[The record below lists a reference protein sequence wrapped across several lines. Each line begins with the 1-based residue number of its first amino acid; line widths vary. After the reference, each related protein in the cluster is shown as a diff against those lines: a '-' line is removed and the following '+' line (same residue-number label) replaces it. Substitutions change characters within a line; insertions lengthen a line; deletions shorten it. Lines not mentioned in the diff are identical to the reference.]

1 MRNTTNHVS
10 MSSEIF
16 SVYALESIRNVVSE
30 TPDTGELLMAFILS
44 NIVYL
49 NDSALF
55 MMASLMESE
64 VQSCSNDFDY
74 DWLCNHGWVSFSDR
88 NECVCTTK
96 LKALWWIIL

>member
-44 NIVYL
+44 IADGKRGSVMFQRFRL
-49 NDSALF
+49 
-55 MMASLMESE
+55 
-64 VQSCSNDFDY
+64 
-74 DWLCNHGWVSFSDR
+74 
-88 NECVCTTK
+88 
-96 LKALWWIIL
+96 

>member
-49 NDSALF
+49 NDSAFIADGKRGSVMFQRFRL
-55 MMASLMESE
+55 
-64 VQSCSNDFDY
+64 
-74 DWLCNHGWVSFSDR
+74 
-88 NECVCTTK
+88 
-96 LKALWWIIL
+96 